1 MLGRFGACLAFVS
14 SILFVAALPGAAVA
28 SPSHDQRD
36 YDHGFSIRLTPEQVR
51 GGGDHGGRG
60 FGRLVLNEAEERACF
75 VIEWSE
81 LEGAVT
87 AAHVHFGRR
96 HNDGPHVID
105 LFEGRRL
112 DGDSGAVWDCV
123 RVRDHGNMS
132 ARETIRDIIAHPS
145 HFYLS
150 VHSTAF
156 EHGAIRG
163 QLD

>member
-14 SILFVAALPGAAVA
+14 SILFVAALPGTSVA
-28 SPSHDQRD
+28 SPDNRD
-36 YDHGFSIRLTPEQVR
+36 YEDSGFSIRLTPEQVP
-51 GGGDHGGRG
+51 GGGDRGARG
-60 FGRLVLNEAEERACF
+60 FARLVLNEAEERACY

-105 LFEGRRL
+105 LFDGRRL
-112 DGDSGAVWDCV
+112 DGDSETIWGCV
-123 RVRDHGNMS
+123 RVQDRGSMS
-132 ARETIRDIIAHPS
+132 ARETIRDIINHPS
-145 HFYLS
+145 HFYLN